1 LLGGGLVVNKV
12 GLVQGITLIRKQLST
27 RITSTSYKQQTQLS
41 TRTSSENERSERTRS
56 PDRRS
61 PLVYLIV

>member
-1 LLGGGLVVNKV
+1 LLGGGLVVSKL

-27 RITSTSYKQQTQLS
+27 RITSTSYKQQTKR
-41 TRTSSENERSERTRS
+41 TRTSNENERSERTRS

-61 PLVYLIV
+61 PLVYLSV

>member
-1 LLGGGLVVNKV
+1 LLGGGLVVSKL

-27 RITSTSYKQQTQLS
+27 RITSTSYKQQTKR
-41 TRTSSENERSERTRS
+41 TRTSNENERSERTRS